1 MSAPVR
7 GAAPTPARA
16 GADRNSRRAAASAFA
31 GSAVEYYDFTL
42 FVTAA
47 ALFLRPVFF
56 APLGPAA
63 GTLASLATFGVAFV
77 ARPLG
82 AILFGHL
89 GDRVGR
95 RTALVATVAL
105 MGVATCAIG
114 LLPGYA
120 SWGVASPILLV
131 VLRLAQGLSAG
142 GEQAGSNALTVE
154 HAPEGRRAEFAAWTM
169 QGTSLGTLLG
179 KVAFLAV
186 VGMPRDALLA
196 WGWRVPFL
204 VAGPLLLVAWWIRA
218 HATEPEAFLREHRQ
232 AAARHDP
239 TDRCLPAAEV
249 IRRYPAT
256 LARVTCLSLV
266 AVGGP
271 VLMVYGL
278 SLTADTVRYGGGGN
292 PATGAAGDLA
302 SPIDSNTYLLVL
314 IGVTAW
320 AMLLQPL
327 WARLSD
333 RVGRRPVFAASLVC
347 SVPLLIVCFDGLL
360 SGSVA
365 RFALGAWAYTT
376 AWSAA
381 NAVGAA
387 LFAEQ
392 FPTRVRYT
400 GTALATQLGMIV
412 AGFSPTIMAALQ
424 GPPTQGWL
432 PAIAFAA
439 ACLLIAATATLLT
452 PETRSV
458 GLRQLGQPRQ
468 QCESPAVSGGA
479 FRRNDGHCREPAP
492 GEWA

>member
-1 MSAPVR
+1 MTPRTPHGGQPLRDDTSERDSA
-7 GAAPTPARA
+7 
-16 GADRNSRRAAASAFA
+16 RRAAASAFV

-42 FVTAA
+42 FATAS

-63 GTLASLATFGVAFV
+63 GSLAALATFGVAFV

-82 AILFGHL
+82 AVLFGHL

-105 MGVATCAIG
+105 MGVATCGIG

-120 SWGVASPILLV
+120 TWGIASPILLV

-142 GEQAGSNALTVE
+142 GEQAGSNALTLE

-218 HATEPEAFLREHRQ
+218 HASEPEAFLRERRRAAERH
-232 AAARHDP
+232 AAAPHATAAPRP
-239 TDRCLPAAEV
+239 PVAEV
-249 IRRYPAT
+249 IRRHPRT
-256 LARVTCLSLV
+256 LVRVTCLSLV

-278 SLTADTVRYGGGGN
+278 SLAAAPNGQASGGGGP
-292 PATGAAGDLA
+292 PASEVGVLA
-302 SPIDSNTYLLVL
+302 SPIGSDTYLLVL

-320 AMLLQPL
+320 AMVLQPL

-347 SVPLLIVCFDGLL
+347 SVPLLLVCFDGLL
-360 SGSVA
+360 SGSVV
-365 RFALGAWAYTT
+365 RFAAGAWAYTT
-376 AWSAA
+376 VWSAA

-412 AGFSPTIMAALQ
+412 AGFSPTIMTALQ
-424 GPPTQGWL
+424 GPPPGGWL
-432 PAIAFAA
+432 PAIGFAA
-439 ACLLIAATATLLT
+439 ACLLVAAAATLPT
-452 PETRSV
+452 PETRST
-458 GLRQLGQPRQ
+458 GLRQLGELR
-468 QCESPAVSGGA
+468 A
-479 FRRNDGHCREPAP
+479 R
-492 GEWA
+492 